1 MQPPNQPKAKPKR
14 LVGIDFGMSRLGLAL
29 SDERQI
35 IATPSQ
41 TIQAEKKTEQT
52 VAKVLSIIA
61 QLEQTHGCQI
71 EEIVVGLPLMMSGRT
86 GFQADE
92 VKHFVQLLA
101 QATTIP
107 VRTWDE
113 RLSTVQAER
122 SLRESQMT
130 RKKRSKVVDIVSAA
144 IILQSYLDHKHL
156 MKEQSSPP
164 SIPPMSS

>member
-1 MQPPNQPKAKPKR
+1 MQPPNQPRVKPKR
-14 LVGIDFGMSRLGLAL
+14 LVGIDFGMARLGVAI

-35 IATPSQ
+35 IATPFQ
-41 TIQAEKKTEQT
+41 TVQAEKKTELT
-52 VAKVLSIIA
+52 VAKILALIS
-61 QLEQTHGCQI
+61 QLQATHGCEV
-71 EEIVVGLPLMMSGRT
+71 EEIVVGMPLMMSGRT

-101 QATTIP
+101 QATAIP

-130 RKKRSKVVDIVSAA
+130 RKRRSKVVDIVSAA
-144 IILQSYLDHKHL
+144 IILQSYLDHKHR
-156 MKEQSSPP
+156 EH
-164 SIPPMSS
+164 

>member
-1 MQPPNQPKAKPKR
+1 MQPLHPNRIKPKR

-35 IATPSQ
+35 IATPFQ
-41 TIQAEKKTEQT
+41 TVHAEKKTELT
-52 VAKVLSIIA
+52 VAKILAVLS
-61 QLEQTHGCQI
+61 QLEQTYSCEI

-92 VKHFVQLLA
+92 VKHFVQLLSKE
-101 QATTIP
+101 TSIP

-156 MKEQSSPP
+156 SKDRLIHP
-164 SIPPMSS
+164 S